1 MNLDIAGSLFWLG
14 SISRQAIYLHPFAT
28 LFTVGL
34 LLLGLILFVLRRLE
48 EKRVEANLG
57 HVFDLVPSFR
67 DVDIFALP
75 RRVLAISLDDSQLAI
90 VRRRGVQSL
99 LSVYSAED
107 IARVSVLINRER
119 VALTAISG
127 FSLAT
132 TVNAVL
138 RKAAETARSTWA
150 LRDTWRLYHLSIE
163 IVLQDDVDPVHTLVF
178 LAGWRGLRLA
188 KVSAE
193 AEAAAKAA
201 VAEADPWCQRL
212 HSIFQTEAP

>member
-1 MNLDIAGSLFWLG
+1 VDLDLAGSLLWLG
-14 SISRQAIYLHPFAT
+14 RISRQAIYLHPFLT
-28 LFTVGL
+28 LSTTGL
-34 LLLGLILFVLRRLE
+34 LLLGLVLLVMRRLE

-67 DVDIFALP
+67 DADVFALP
-75 RRVLAISLDDSQLAI
+75 RRVFAISLDDTQLAI
-90 VRRRGVQSL
+90 VRRRGLQSL

-119 VALTAISG
+119 VPLMAISG

-178 LAGWRGLRLA
+178 LSWRRGL
-188 KVSAE
+188 VSSE

-201 VAEADPWCQRL
+201 VAEADLWCHRL
-212 HSIFQTEAP
+212 QSIFQSDAP